1 MYCKKL
7 ALKDFLHVKYKN
19 YRNAIVKLIKL
30 SKNNYYKH
38 YFNNNINNSK
48 KMWKGINDII
58 FNNKYKVNKF
68 SLKINDNLTKDSSV
82 IANTF
87 NNFFSSIAQNLQTK
101 IPNFGDFKTF
111 VKKNKSLNSFFFRA
125 ATPNE
130 MLLLLLLLLLL
141 LPLLL
146 LI

>member
-1 MYCKKL
+1 MT
-7 ALKDFLHVKYKN
+7 
-19 YRNAIVKLIKL
+19 RNE
-30 SKNNYYKH
+30 
-38 YFNNNINNSK
+38 
-48 KMWKGINDII
+48 DICDCRLI

-111 VKKNKSLNSFFFRA
+111 VKKNKSLILQSSNS
-125 ATPNE
+125 
-130 MLLLLLLLLLL
+130 
-141 LPLLL
+141 
-146 LI
+146 